1 MIIKTTE
8 LKRSFEVGSE
18 TVEAIKGINLEGLRI
33 IGSPNEYAKKYYQQ
47 GIDELIFIHFG

>member
-18 TVEAIKGINLEGLRI
+18 TVEAIKGINLEVQAGEFLAI
-33 IGSPNEYAKKYYQQ
+33 TGPSGS
-47 GIDELIFIHFG
+47 G